1 MTERSNDEI
10 RSYFSWNLE
19 MERVLAEVL
28 RDQRNMCNKSDGAW
42 KRVAYNAAVVVV
54 SNNFKVQVT
63 WENVKNRIKLW
74 RSWYGVVSD
83 ILGQRGFDW
92 DGTKHMI
99 IVGDKNVWNEYV
111 TLSTLLHAIL

>member
-83 ILGQRGFDW
+83 ILGQSGFDW

-99 IVGDKNVWNEYV
+99 TVGDENVWNEYV
-111 TLSTLLHAIL
+111 NVSTLLHAIL